1 MFIENKS
8 FNNKISNLGMQFI
21 KLRNKKHNFK
31 DPKKII
37 KFNNYH
43 YKYIYEENQI
53 NSFIINFFDF
63 ELKKIISN
71 LTGYKYSIDY
81 FTAYKNCYI
90 KPINRV
96 NGYYANHFHIDK
108 PYSRNMLKIF
118 IPMEDIDSNS
128 GPLEIINKINTVEIL
143 KGKIALSSSPKKLFT
158 TKKDEGILLMKPN
171 ICFHRAGIPSKRKYT
186 KLIMLQLNPSRSWK
200 ISKDLYKRQYKNEP
214 KFTNIANFFTK
225 KIRL

>member
-1 MFIENKS
+1 MKIYKIICLIYSYIFFIFEKLFIENKS

-43 YKYIYEENQI
+43 YKYIYEEN
-53 NSFIINFFDF
+53 
-63 ELKKIISN
+63 L
-71 LTGYKYSIDY
+71 
-81 FTAYKNCYI
+81 
-90 KPINRV
+90 
-96 NGYYANHFHIDK
+96 
-108 PYSRNMLKIF
+108 
-118 IPMEDIDSNS
+118 
-128 GPLEIINKINTVEIL
+128 INKINTVEIL

-186 KLIMLQLNPSRSWK
+186 KLIMLQLNPSKSWK